1 MLGQGFAGVPSD
13 AAVTSKQV
21 RSNPRINRETVAA
34 LERDNFSADPG
45 AFYHKE
51 LTLDLATV
59 SPHVSGPNHVKVM
72 KSVHEM
78 QAKQVKINKAYL
90 VSCVNSRYE
99 DLSQAAEVVRGKKI
113 APHVKFYIAAA
124 VRHHALLLFP
134 LGCNSHLFFF
144 LFFFFLSLQS
154 SEVQAAAESSG
165 VWGTLL
171 DAGATPLPPGCG
183 PCVGL
188 GTGLLEDGEVGIS
201 ATNRNFKGRMG
212 SPKAEAYL
220 ASPAV
225 VAASAVAGVITAPQ
239 TLGAPAKVGGSLKVN
254 TPANS
259 GPQAKVE
266 LSPGFPAKMKGR
278 VIGPFLFLFFFFF
291 FSFVL
296 AWGK

>member
-134 LGCNSHLFFF
+134 LFPLGCNSHLFFS
-144 LFFFFLSLQS
+144 FFSFS
-154 SEVQAAAESSG
+154 SCHYSQAKSRQQPSH
-165 VWGTLL
+165 
-171 DAGATPLPPGCG
+171 PGCG
-183 PCVGL
+183 GRCLMPGRRPFPL
-188 GTGLLEDGEVGIS
+188 GVAPVWDWARACWKMVRWEYRPRTGTS
-201 ATNRNFKGRMG
+201 R
-212 SPKAEAYL
+212 
-220 ASPAV
+220 
-225 VAASAVAGVITAPQ
+225 GVWDPPRRRPTWPHPLWWPPRQ
-239 TLGAPAKVGGSLKVN
+239 W
-254 TPANS
+254 
-259 GPQAKVE
+259 
-266 LSPGFPAKMKGR
+266 PG
-278 VIGPFLFLFFFFF
+278 
-291 FSFVL
+291 
-296 AWGK
+296 

>member
-1 MLGQGFAGVPSD
+1 VPSD

-134 LGCNSHLFFF
+134 LFPLGCNSHLFFS
-144 LFFFFLSLQS
+144 FFFLLVITVKRSPGS
-154 SEVQAAAESSG
+154 RRVIWG
-165 VWGTLL
+165 VENIARCRG
-171 DAGATPLPPGCG
+171 DAPSPRVWPLC
-183 PCVGL
+183 
-188 GTGLLEDGEVGIS
+188 GTGHGP
-201 ATNRNFKGRMG
+201 AGR
-212 SPKAEAYL
+212 
-220 ASPAV
+220 
-225 VAASAVAGVITAPQ
+225 
-239 TLGAPAKVGGSLKVN
+239 
-254 TPANS
+254 
-259 GPQAKVE
+259 
-266 LSPGFPAKMKGR
+266 
-278 VIGPFLFLFFFFF
+278 
-291 FSFVL
+291 
-296 AWGK
+296 W